1 MLVLISLLGIFVFLG
16 VGALFSKNRK
26 EIPWRI
32 VARLVV
38 INIILAAFFNVSPI
52 GRNLVRIAA
61 EGFTA
66 FVNVAYVGI
75 GYALP
80 NWVYVEQMNFITAA
94 LLPLLMIVPFFDI
107 LTYFGIFPFIIR
119 SIGKIIAVLCQTP
132 KFESFYVIEM
142 MFLGHTEALAVSK
155 IQLQKMA
162 LDRVLAIAFMSMSC
176 ISASL
181 IGAYCSMMPP
191 EYILT
196 AVPLNVINAIIISKI
211 IMPTK
216 INSEDD
222 VIFGLDERKER
233 PPFFAYLTDSFL
245 SAGRLIFIITCAFIA
260 FVSLAALV
268 NAILAFFHP
277 ALSLENVL
285 GVFMFPLAFL
295 LGLPA
300 DEAFILAEYMGKKLI
315 TNEFVVMLKAKN
327 LIQSYSPHLKATL
340 TLFVTSFANLSSVG
354 IIIGAL
360 KGILTEDKMAVVSK
374 HAGRMM
380 LSGLLVS
387 LLTAAIGGI
396 FIW

>member
-1 MLVLISLLGIFVFLG
+1 MLVLINLLGVIVFLG

-32 VARLVV
+32 VVKLVV
-38 INIILAAFFNVSPI
+38 VNIILAAFFNVSPI

-80 NWVYVEQMNFITAA
+80 NWVYVEQMNFVTAA

-176 ISASL
+176 VSASL

-196 AVPLNVINAIIISKI
+196 AVPLNVINAIIVVKI
-211 IMPTK
+211 IMPIK

-222 VIFGLDERKER
+222 VIFGLDEKKER

-277 ALSLENVL
+277 ALSLENIL

-315 TNEFVVMLKAKN
+315 TNEFVVMLEAKDV
-327 LIQSYSPHLKATL
+327 IQNYSPHLRATL
-340 TLFVTSFANLSSVG
+340 TLFATSFANLSSVG